1 MPGFKSRLAH
11 QYTAMRA
18 NAVDDPMIKDIIF
31 DVGGVLLKYREAEY
45 YRYISRKYGLSET
58 KVSRT
63 LNPMIEKLEIGQMTL
78 KHMRARA
85 SKEFGIPNADLEWV
99 RFFKAAAK
107 PDSYV
112 IGLAKHLE
120 RRYRVSVL
128 SNISRSRYSVA
139 RELFLHD
146 LGAYRIFTSCYMG
159 MRKPSKKIYLSV
171 LRDLGAK
178 PEETVFI
185 DNLKANVDGAKKVGI
200 RAVQFKNHEQIHRA
214 LRRLGVET
222 A

>member
-1 MPGFKSRLAH
+1 MAH
-11 QYTAMRA
+11 QSTAMCA
-18 NAVDDPMIKDIIF
+18 NAADDPMIKDIIF
-31 DVGGVLLKYREAEY
+31 DIGGVLLKYREVEY
-45 YRYISRKYGLSET
+45 HRYISRKYGLSET

-63 LNPMIEKLEIGQMTL
+63 LNPMIEKLEVGQMTL

-85 SKEFGIPNADLEWV
+85 SREFGIPNADLEWV
-99 RFFKAAAK
+99 RFFKATAK

-112 IGLAKHLE
+112 IGLAKRLE

-128 SNISRSRYSVA
+128 SNISRSRYIIA
-139 RELFLHD
+139 RELFLRD

-159 MRKPSKKIYLSV
+159 MRKPSEKIYLSV

-200 RAVQFKNHEQIHRA
+200 RAVQFKDYEQIHSA
-214 LRRLGVET
+214 LKRLGIKT

>member
-107 PDSYV
+107 PDNYV
-112 IGLAKHLE
+112 IGLAKRLE

-171 LRDLGAK
+171 LHDLGAK

>member
-1 MPGFKSRLAH
+1 
-11 QYTAMRA
+11 MRA

-171 LRDLGAK
+171 LHDLGAK

-214 LRRLGVET
+214 LRRLSVET

>member
-146 LGAYRIFTSCYMG
+146 LGAYRVFTSCYMG

-171 LRDLGAK
+171 LHGLGAK